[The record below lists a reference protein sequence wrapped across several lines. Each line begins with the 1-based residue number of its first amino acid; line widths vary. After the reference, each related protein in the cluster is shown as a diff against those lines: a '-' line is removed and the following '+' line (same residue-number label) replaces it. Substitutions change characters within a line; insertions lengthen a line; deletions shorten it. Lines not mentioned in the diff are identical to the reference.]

1 MKCAWCIVIGILLSG
16 TAAAAGDWSTTFR
29 FSKPLI
35 LDDARDGDIAAFTLD
50 RDIYAATRDQ
60 IPDLRIVTDAGIEV
74 PFQLERE
81 TEILEETIRSSVPTE
96 FVALRETGKAIE
108 LKLRPLGDGLPIDEL
123 FSLRRKLDEKESP
136 RKELSRTIRDGKEDE
151 RTERTIVDQRTFR
164 IERIVAGYTMKR
176 LTAHRT
182 KSVSADFA
190 GFTQVEDREGKCT
203 ILTVRSRREPVTAIT
218 PKVTVFLIR
227 IDSAFRAGDT
237 GSQQFKARLVG
248 IDLAWRQLSL
258 GLPDRSRHAFP
269 AWFTRHCSRLFKEY
283 PGHVALE
290 STWVGAGVGSYR
302 FPIAWPSPRAG
313 WRASRRPGFRRG
325 G

>member
-123 FSLRRKLDEKESP
+123 FSLRRKSTSSERSKS
-136 RKELSRTIRDGKEDE
+136 SVRT
-151 RTERTIVDQRTFR
+151 TAR
-164 IERIVAGYTMKR
+164 IGR
-176 LTAHRT
+176 
-182 KSVSADFA
+182 
-190 GFTQVEDREGKCT
+190 
-203 ILTVRSRREPVTAIT
+203 RS
-218 PKVTVFLIR
+218 
-227 IDSAFRAGDT
+227 
-237 GSQQFKARLVG
+237 
-248 IDLAWRQLSL
+248 
-258 GLPDRSRHAFP
+258 
-269 AWFTRHCSRLFKEY
+269 
-283 PGHVALE
+283 
-290 STWVGAGVGSYR
+290 
-302 FPIAWPSPRAG
+302 
-313 WRASRRPGFRRG
+313 
-325 G
+325 